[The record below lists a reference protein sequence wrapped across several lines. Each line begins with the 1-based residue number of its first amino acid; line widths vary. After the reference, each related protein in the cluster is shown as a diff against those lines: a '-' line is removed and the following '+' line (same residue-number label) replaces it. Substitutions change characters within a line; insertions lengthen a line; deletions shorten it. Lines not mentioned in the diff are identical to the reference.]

1 VTLPSIFGLW
11 DVDGMLFRV
20 SPTPEGGA
28 TCEVWTGS
36 AWKPGGNI
44 ASATWNGVPVTPAEA
59 ASRFGVPVGAAA
71 ATD

>member
-1 VTLPSIFGLW
+1 MTPPSIFGLW

-20 SPTPEGGA
+20 SPTPDGGM
-28 TCEVWTGS
+28 TCETWTGA
-36 AWKPGGNI
+36 AWTPGGSPAA
-44 ASATWNGVPVTPAEA
+44 ASFNGVPLTPAEA